1 MDNPTDINAQNQST
15 LLAVTKLAQT
25 CEYETTHTHQV
36 TFLALRLFDDL
47 QGLHNLGQQERLWLQ
62 CAGILHDIGW
72 IEGWHGHHKTALRI
86 ILNTPLL
93 PFKSKERLIIGSIAR
108 YHRKALPDPHQ
119 HDHFATLSH
128 PEQNVVRKLSAFL
141 RLADGLDR
149 THCSRVKDL
158 KCSVTP
164 RKIVVQCFVG
174 SIPLEEAEAALAK
187 SDLLQVVFKRKL
199 ILEWKTESW

>member
-1 MDNPTDINAQNQST
+1 MDNPTDINAKNQST
-15 LLAVTKLAQT
+15 LQAVTKLAQT
-25 CEYETTHTHQV
+25 CEYEANHTHQV

-47 QGLHNLGQQERLWLQ
+47 QGLHKLGQQERLWLQ

-93 PFKSKERLIIGSIAR
+93 PFESKERLIIGSIAR

-128 PEQNVVRKLSAFL
+128 PEQDVVRKLSAFL

-158 KCSVTP
+158 KCSITP
-164 RKIVVQCFVG
+164 RKIVVQCAVG
-174 SIPLEEAEAALAK
+174 SEPLEEAEAALAK

-199 ILEWKTESW
+199 ILEWKTEP